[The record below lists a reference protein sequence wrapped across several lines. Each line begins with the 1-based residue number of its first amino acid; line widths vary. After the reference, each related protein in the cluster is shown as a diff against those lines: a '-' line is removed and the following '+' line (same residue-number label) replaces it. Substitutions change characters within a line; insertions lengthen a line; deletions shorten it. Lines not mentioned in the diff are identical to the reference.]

1 PTSARNARRL
11 WRDMVLLPWGTGSR
25 GRRSPAPVV
34 EEIDRTVILATQLI
48 NAAALH
54 DRLGKAWAVPEAS
67 TCSLRAVVTDSAES
81 LRGLPE
87 PRGGGPHGVRAG
99 GFLTPI
105 LHGANLDVQNR
116 HCAPRRPHRP
126 AQRASA
132 CRPEARWALWLARAG

>member
-1 PTSARNARRL
+1 P
-11 WRDMVLLPWGTGSR
+11 P
-25 GRRSPAPVV
+25 PVV

-67 TCSLRAVVTDSAES
+67 TCSLRAAVTDSAES
-81 LRGLPE
+81 LRGLLE
-87 PRGGGPHGVRAG
+87 PPAGGPHDVRAG

-105 LHGANLDVQNR
+105 LPEANLDVQNR
-116 HCAPRRPHRP
+116 HRAPRRPHRPHRP

-132 CRPEARWALWLARAG
+132 CRSNVASLTNAGVKQQVLPRRMNPGERHRGRDD